1 MQSHAGWDLYVF
13 HTINNIAG
21 NRPIDAIIDCLNT
34 NVFIR
39 GAILVTPYI
48 FLWALYRRPEDRAK
62 LIAGI
67 VGAFVAVAVCR
78 GLAHVLP
85 FESRPMF
92 TPGIGYHRPSVLD
105 DPGLEAWS
113 SFPSD
118 TAAYSVALMLGLFS
132 TQRLVSLAMTTIAF
146 SAIAFPRIY
155 AGIHYPSDILAGSA
169 IGAALAAAANLPIVR
184 RYCQAFLDIEERVP
198 ALFYT
203 IAIASLFEISEL
215 FAGVR
220 AVFKL
225 SLFLLRK

>member
-21 NRPIDAIIDCLNT
+21 NRPIDAVIDCLNT
-34 NVFIR
+34 NIFIR

-48 FLWALYRRPEDRAK
+48 FLWALYRQPEDRAK
-62 LIAGI
+62 LVAGM

-85 FESRPMF
+85 FETRPMF

-105 DPGLEAWS
+105 DPGLENWS

-132 TQRLVSLAMTTIAF
+132 TQRVVSLVMTALAF
-146 SAIAFPRIY
+146 AAIAFPRIY
-155 AGIHYPSDILAGSA
+155 AGIHYPSDVLAGSM
-169 IGAALAAAANLPIVR
+169 IGAATAAAANLQIVR
-184 RYCQAFLDIEERVP
+184 RFCLLFLDLEQRVP
-198 ALFYT
+198 AVFYT

-225 SLFLLRK
+225 SLLLLHK